1 MTLSEIIKT
10 MFKINKLD
18 LLNEREQRIINDDNK
33 QNILVSGE
41 NIKTI
46 NNESVLG
53 QGNLVIPAE
62 EEGE

>member
-62 EEGE
+62 EEGD

>member
-18 LLNEREQRIINDDNK
+18 LLNEREQRIVNDDNK

-53 QGNLVIPAE
+53 QGNLVIPTE

>member
-18 LLNEREQRIINDDNK
+18 LLNEREQRIVNDDNK